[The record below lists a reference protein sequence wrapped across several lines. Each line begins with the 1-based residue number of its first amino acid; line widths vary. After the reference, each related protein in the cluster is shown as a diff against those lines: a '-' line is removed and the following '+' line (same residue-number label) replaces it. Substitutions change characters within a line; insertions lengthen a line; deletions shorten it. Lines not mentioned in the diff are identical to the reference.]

1 LLWQKP
7 LKLLKVMNMSY
18 VDVTRL
24 GPLRKLIYDMWRPRT
39 EAGRMIKHFILTGSF
54 ELPPRRGRRLL
65 GG

>member
-1 LLWQKP
+1 
-7 LKLLKVMNMSY
+7 MSY